1 VNKRHVIN
9 PYPNVIGR
17 PAGSLHE
24 MNGRASAG
32 QINAGRLGEQKT
44 ASVLGRLCVPGGP
57 TVLHD
62 LTLPMRGI
70 SANIDHIVVSGRNV
84 TIIDSKYWKPGIY
97 WTLFGRTFNGVHRVK
112 HADKRTTQMASRAIG
127 SWLQTRHGH
136 NYAIVKKPILV
147 IWPSSQRGAS
157 SLFFYSPITAV
168 AMSGAKFTRRMRH
181 TLGSK
186 QADPSIVAALMPLVK
201 VSRTATGPVTE
212 SDVF

>member
-1 VNKRHVIN
+1 MNKRHVITN

-17 PAGSLHE
+17 PGGSLYE

-44 ASVLGRLCVPGGP
+44 ADIVGRLCVRGGP

-97 WTLFGRTFNGVHRVK
+97 WTFFGRTFNGLHRVK
-112 HADKRTTQMASRAIG
+112 HADKRTTQMASRAING
-127 SWLQTRHGH
+127 WLQTRHGH
-136 NYAIVKKPILV
+136 KYAVVKKPILV
-147 IWPSSQRGAS
+147 IWPSSQRGTS
-157 SLFFYSPITAV
+157 SLFFYSPIAAV
-168 AMSGAKFTRRMRH
+168 AMSGAKFTSRLRH

-201 VSRTATGPVTE
+201 GSVTE